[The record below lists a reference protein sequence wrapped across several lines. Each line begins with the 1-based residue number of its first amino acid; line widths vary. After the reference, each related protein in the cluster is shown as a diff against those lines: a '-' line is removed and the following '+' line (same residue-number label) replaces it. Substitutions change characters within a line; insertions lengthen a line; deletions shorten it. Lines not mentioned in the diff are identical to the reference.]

1 MRTLRTALAFVFD
14 LAWAAD
20 RRKLA
25 IGVGLITGGYLATP
39 FTGFLLRDFT
49 DAALAGATGTATAL
63 AVGVAALLV
72 VELML
77 GHFAHLYYFE
87 VGEQAGMVLD
97 RRLLALANGQPTLAH
112 LDDPGFADTLALA
125 AQDAA
130 QTRQSLEGLLHLGGL
145 VLRAAVTTVILATVD
160 PWLALLPLAAVPPV
174 LVARRAAKLNE
185 SARERTAEAG
195 RLSSHLLSL
204 AADADAVKEIR
215 LCGADEFLLARQAAA
230 WARATDV
237 RWAAQWRAALLRGC
251 GQLLFAFAYGGAV
264 LLVLGRA
271 VHGTAT
277 VGEVILVVT
286 LAVQISVQVAG
297 AIGYHAT
304 VAAAART
311 AGRFAELAA
320 AAPEPEP
327 ATSPAPRRLRH
338 GIGLHGVT
346 FAYPGAAEPTLR
358 DVDLTLPAGATVALV
373 GENGAG
379 KSTLVKLLCGLY
391 APTGGTLTVDGTD
404 LRRFPAESWHRRI
417 AMLFQ
422 DFARLHWTVRD
433 NVGVGQLTHHDDD
446 AALQAAIHRARAGRA
461 VDQAGG
467 LDGMLGRGYADGAEL
482 SGGQWQSLGL
492 ARSLLRPRP
501 LLLALDEPAA
511 ALDAHAEN
519 ALFTRFAT
527 AARRAARGTGA
538 ITLFVSH
545 RFSTVRA
552 ADLIVVLRDG
562 AVAELGSH
570 DELMARG
577 GLYHDLFTLQAKA
590 YA

>member
-1 MRTLRTALAFVFD
+1 MRTLRTAFGFVFG

-20 RRKLA
+20 RRRLTVALVLLA
-25 IGVGLITGGYLATP
+25 GGYLATP
-39 FTGFLLRDFT
+39 FIGFLLRDFT
-49 DAALAGATGTATAL
+49 DAALAGLTGPATAL
-63 AVGVAALLV
+63 AVGVATLLV

-77 GHFAHLYYFE
+77 GHFAHLSYFE
-87 VGEQAGMVLD
+87 VGEQAGTVLD
-97 RRLLALANGQPTLAH
+97 RRLLALANGQPGLAH

-145 VLRAAVTTVILATVD
+145 LLRAAVTTVILAGVD

-174 LVARRAAKLNE
+174 LVARRAAKLAE
-185 SARERTAEAG
+185 HARERTAEAG
-195 RLSSHLLSL
+195 RLSSHLLAL
-204 AADADAVKEIR
+204 AADANAVKEIR
-215 LCGADEFLLARQAAA
+215 LGGAAGFLLDRQAQT
-230 WARATDV
+230 WARTTETL
-237 RWAAQWRAALLRGC
+237 WAAQWRAALLRGC
-251 GQLLFAFAYGGAV
+251 GQLLFAFAYGGAI

-271 VHGTAT
+271 VDGTAT

-297 AIGYHAT
+297 AIGLHAT

-320 AAPEPEP
+320 AAPAPES
-327 ATSPAPRRLRH
+327 ASTPAPRRLRH
-338 GIGLHGVT
+338 GIRLHGVT
-346 FAYPGAAEPTLR
+346 FAYPGAAGPTLR

-391 APTGGTLTVDGTD
+391 TPTSGALTVDGAD
-404 LRRFPAESWHRRI
+404 LSGIEAGSWHRRI

-422 DFARLHWTVRD
+422 DFARLHWSVRD
-433 NVGVGQLTHHDDD
+433 NVGVGELAHHDDD
-446 AALQAAIHRARAGRA
+446 AALQAAIHRARAGHA

-467 LDGMLGRGYADGAEL
+467 LDGMLGRGYADGTEL

-492 ARSLLRPRP
+492 ARSLMRPRP

-527 AARRAARGTGA
+527 AARRAARGSGA

-562 AVAELGSH
+562 TVAELGSH

-577 GLYHDLFTLQAKA
+577 GLYHDLFTLQARA